1 MSRDWDTVESRGHGF
16 LHGWPVACRHR
27 EAIEGGLAVFYLS
40 VHDLDGGHVFSQAD
54 RLLEALKREH
64 GEPRY
69 DIPPQLE
76 KRNGRKTTASPRH

>member
-1 MSRDWDTVESRGHGF
+1 MNRDWDTS
-16 LHGWPVACRHR
+16 
-27 EAIEGGLAVFYLS
+27 FYLS
-40 VHDLDGGHVFSQAD
+40 VHDLDGGHVYCQAD

-76 KRNGRKTTASPRH
+76 KHNGRKTDASISARNG